1 MVCLVPWIFEL
12 KFFYPS
18 CDMSLR
24 LLEQSHLFLES
35 VTKNGATKLIHYV
48 VKQTPFCVKFGCAS
62 ATPAFNFKTCRLE
75 CELLYDLPQHKE
87 VEAIA
92 GKPLEYVCHPS
103 PDGLS
108 CTVDFRVKVLTTQH
122 QNNFFLIR
130 ATLVGADQRDEIYTH
145 PIKSVSKPEQIRR
158 RVSLQ
163 QQTTE
168 EDVKPPVVGVAQSS
182 SKKRARSEELL
193 TTLEEMKEM
202 QKHQSELLALLL
214 SRSVQEPIRN
224 PFSAPTFEEALT
236 GLVRVYESQ
245 APCDRPAKLRKV
257 LCSLPAQDIS
267 FLNDIGKILTETRPE
282 LQRDAPPPTRSV
294 SSSYSLPQTLSYPQQ
309 YPIFEFG
316 SVGVDISG
324 CDADEIAGLN
334 NALYGWL
341 QGSD

>member
-1 MVCLVPWIFEL
+1 
-12 KFFYPS
+12 
-18 CDMSLR
+18 MSLH

-48 VKQTPFCVKFGCAS
+48 VKQTPFCVKFGCTAS
-62 ATPAFNFKTCRLE
+62 STAFNFKTCRLE

-103 PDGLS
+103 PDGMS

-130 ATLVGADQRDEIYTH
+130 ATLVGTDSRDEIYTH

-158 RVSLQ
+158 RVSM
-163 QQTTE
+163 QQTNE
-168 EDVKPPVVGVAQSS
+168 EETKPVISAAQS

-202 QKHQSELLALLL
+202 QKHQSELLTLLL
-214 SRSVQEPIRN
+214 HRSVQTENRPAT
-224 PFSAPTFEEALT
+224 STFEDALT
-236 GLVRVYESQ
+236 GLLRAYESQ

-257 LCSLPAQDIS
+257 LCSLPAQDLS
-267 FLNDIGKILTETRPE
+267 VLSDIGKILTEMKPE
-282 LQRDAPPPTRSV
+282 VQRDGPPPTRSV
-294 SSSYSLPQTLSYPQQ
+294 QYPTQTLYPQQ

-341 QGSD
+341 QSSD